1 MALFGNASFT
11 SLFGAAGS
19 QNTFSTPVIGVSQSL
34 LQASFN
40 ADLTTLGLRNL
51 SPEDRAAFNRRATD
65 DAFIL
70 PPGFNGAEQEED
82 TTLSERVRDVQAKTT
97 FIDTDSR
104 FVESVENDIDR
115 QATFVLFQALTDL
128 RTLAE
133 FAADDRTSEA
143 SLDRIDEQFQ
153 RGFAEVQNYLLE
165 TQTDRL
171 DLFLGDKTDDV
182 ETPIRTGRNGT
193 VTEGSGIVA
202 NRTDVVSGLTGTE
215 VFTVSISKAGETDNI
230 TVDLS
235 GISGDLTLENIAA
248 HINTQIE
255 ALTDTNDEGEEF
267 IKHQTRF
274 SVSEDS
280 NGRFG
285 LQVDGTIT
293 EAVTLSAANAEP
305 TLYVASSVSQI
316 DESFATTAR
325 VTQVNGLSGTLVRDD
340 SFTFAGIDLAATE
353 LNELT
358 ADSEEEELDE
368 DIAALRD
375 QFRADALDAVT
386 TDSTTNDDE
395 DDTSDNSASITNVDG
410 EFVENANTYGNKI
423 ATTSDGGIFVVG
435 TSQGSFGHQINTSGT
450 QDVYLTRFDSEGNEV
465 FSRLLGAA
473 DSADVFDITVDA
485 NDNVIITGQT
495 NGELVQGD
503 VIDSEEGDA
512 FVAKFAQN
520 GDEVF
525 RYQLDTFAETSGQTV
540 AVDSNG
546 DIFVGGFTRSGIGIG
561 SSFAGGEDA
570 LILKLN
576 GTTGALQDSH
586 VFGTSGND
594 VVKGIAVD
602 ANDNLVLAVEEGANA
617 VVYRVD
623 GTNLANQTDSV
634 NFGNLGLSGSI
645 ESLTIDN
652 TNGEVY
658 LAGTT
663 NGGSLNASGAATVN
677 GATSAGFDGF
687 VSGATLN
694 GSTNLSANFTTYLA
708 TTGTDRIA
716 DVVVN
721 NGNVY
726 VAGSTNNEF
735 AGEDDRGATD
745 AFVARL
751 DGASGAVS
759 DIEQFGEGLA
769 HTNVGG
775 LAFTSQGDSVLETLG
790 LPVGAISID
799 ETLDLET
806 QTSATAGD
814 HFFISFDGG
823 RRHEIDLDEGDTL
836 DDIARKIRIAGFGQ
850 VEVKV
855 SSSLEGDRL
864 QISAIEDGVSVDLI
878 AGAEGEDLLG
888 RLGLEPGKLLP
899 RDEIFGLGDEA
910 DDGEFNADDDLGGV
924 FGLRLDGALHV
935 RDRATANYVLNLL
948 DTAIG
953 TTQRAFRSLEFNQF
967 RDLTNGPGNRGGT
980 VSQATQ
986 NQLANLQSGLARLQA
1001 GSPTGS
1007 SLSLFV

>member
-1 MALFGNASFT
+1 MALFGNASFG
-11 SLFGAAGS
+11 SLFGAGGAQS
-19 QNTFSTPVIGVSQSL
+19 TFSTPVIGVSESL

-40 ADLTTLGLRNL
+40 ADLTRLGLQNL
-51 SPEDRAAFNRRATD
+51 SPADRAAFNRGTSE

-70 PPGFNGAEQEED
+70 PPGFGGAEETED
-82 TTLSERVRDVQAKTT
+82 TTLNERVREVRAKTT

-104 FVESVENDIDR
+104 FIESVENDIDR

-143 SLDRIDEQFQ
+143 SLERIDEQFQ
-153 RGFAEVQNYLLE
+153 QGFAEVQNYLLE

-171 DLFLGDKTDDV
+171 DLFLGEKTDDV
-182 ETPIRTGRNGT
+182 ETAIRTGRNGT
-193 VTEGSGIVA
+193 VTEGSGVVG

-215 VFTVSISKAGETDNI
+215 VFTVTISKAGETDNI

-293 EAVTLSAANAEP
+293 EAVTLSAASAEP

-316 DESFATTAR
+316 DDSFATTAR

-358 ADSEEEELDE
+358 ADAEEDDVDE

-375 QFRADALDAVT
+375 QFRADALADVT
-386 TDSTTNDDE
+386 TNSTSNDD
-395 DDTSDNSASITNVDG
+395 DNTSDNSASITNVDS
-410 EFVENANTYGNKI
+410 EFVENANTFGNRV

-435 TSQGSFGHQINTSGT
+435 TTQGSFGHQINTSGT
-450 QDVYLTRFDSEGNEV
+450 QDVYLTRFDSEGSEL

-495 NGELVQGD
+495 NGELAQGD

-512 FVAKFAQN
+512 FVAKFNEN

-546 DIFVGGFTRSGIGIG
+546 DIFVGGFTRSPIGVG
-561 SSFAGGEDA
+561 STFAGGEDA
-570 LILKLN
+570 LVLKLN

-602 ANDNLVLAVEEGANA
+602 ANDNVVLAVEEGANA
-617 VVYRVD
+617 VVYRID
-623 GTNLANQTDSV
+623 GSNLSSQTDSV
-634 NFGNLGLSGSI
+634 NFGNLGLGGSI

-677 GATSAGFDGF
+677 GAQSTGFDGF
-687 VSGATLN
+687 VSGATLS
-694 GSTNLSANFTTYLA
+694 GSTNLSANFTTYLS
-708 TTGTDRIA
+708 TTGTDTIA

-726 VAGSTNNEF
+726 VAGSTNAEF

-751 DGASGAVS
+751 DGASGTVS

-769 HTNVGG
+769 RTNVGG
-775 LAFTSQGDSVLETLG
+775 LAFTAQGDSVLETLG
-790 LPVGAISID
+790 LPVGDISID
-799 ETLDLET
+799 ETLDIET
-806 QTSATAGD
+806 QTSATEGD

-823 RRHEIDLDEGDTL
+823 RRREIDLDEGDTL

-850 VEVKV
+850 VEVNV

-864 QISAIEDGVSVDLI
+864 QIEALSDGVSVDLI

-888 RLGLEPGKLLP
+888 HLGLEPGRLLP
-899 RDEIFGLGDEA
+899 RDEIFDLN
-910 DDGEFNADDDLGGV
+910 DDDDRPFDPETDLGGV
-924 FGLRLDGALHV
+924 FGLGLEGALHI

-948 DTAIG
+948 DSAIG

-967 RDLTNGPGNRGGT
+967 RDLLNRPGASGGT

-1001 GSPTGS
+1001 GSPAGS
-1007 SLSLFV
+1007 SLSLFA

>member
-19 QNTFSTPVIGVSQSL
+19 QNTFSTPVIGVSDSL

-40 ADLTTLGLRNL
+40 ADLTRLGLQNL
-51 SPEDRAAFNRRATD
+51 SPADRAAFNRGASE

-70 PPGFNGAEQEED
+70 PPGFSGVEETED
-82 TTLSERVRDVQAKTT
+82 TTLNERVREVRAKTT

-104 FVESVENDIDR
+104 FIESVENDIDR

-143 SLDRIDEQFQ
+143 SLERIDEQFQ
-153 RGFAEVQNYLLE
+153 RGFSEVQNYLLE

-171 DLFLGDKTDDV
+171 DLFLGEKTDDV
-182 ETPIRTGRNGT
+182 ETAIRTGRNGT
-193 VTEGSGIVA
+193 VTEGTGVVE

-235 GISGDLTLENIAA
+235 GISGDLTLENVAA

-255 ALTDTNDEGEEF
+255 ALTDTNDQGEEF

-274 SVSEDS
+274 SVGEGS
-280 NGRFG
+280 NGRFA

-293 EAVTLSAANAEP
+293 EAVTLSAASAEP
-305 TLYVASSVSQI
+305 TLYVASSVTQI
-316 DESFATTAR
+316 DDSFATTVR
-325 VTQVNGLSGTLVRDD
+325 VTEINGLSGTLARDD
-340 SFTFAGIDLAATE
+340 TFSFAGIDLDATE

-358 ADSEEEELDE
+358 ADAEEDDLDE
-368 DIAALRD
+368 NIAALRD
-375 QFRADALDAVT
+375 QFRADALADVT
-386 TDSTTNDDE
+386 TSDSSSD
-395 DDTSDNSASITNVDG
+395 DDTSDNSASITNINS
-410 EFVENANTYGNKI
+410 EFVENANTFGNRV

-435 TSQGSFGHQINTSGT
+435 TTQGSFGHQINTSGT
-450 QDVYLTRFDSEGNEV
+450 QDVYLTRFDSEGNEL
-465 FSRLLGAA
+465 FSRLLGAS

-495 NGELVQGD
+495 NGELAQGD

-512 FVAKFAQN
+512 FVAKFN
-520 GDEVF
+520 ESGDEVF

-546 DIFVGGFTRSGIGIG
+546 DIFVGGFTRSPIGVG
-561 SSFAGGEDA
+561 STFAGGEDA
-570 LILKLN
+570 LVLKLN

-602 ANDNLVLAVEEGANA
+602 ANDNVVLAVEEGANA

-623 GTNLANQTDSV
+623 GSNLSSQTDSV
-634 NFGNLGLSGSI
+634 NFGNLGLGGSI

-677 GATSAGFDGF
+677 GAQSAGFDGF
-687 VSGATLN
+687 VSGATLS
-694 GSTNLSANFTTYLA
+694 GSANLSANFTTYLS
-708 TTGTDRIA
+708 TTGTDTIA

-726 VAGSTNNEF
+726 VAGSTTAEF

-751 DGASGAVS
+751 DGASGAVG

-769 HTNVGG
+769 RTNVGG
-775 LAFTSQGDSVLETLG
+775 LAFTAQGDSVLETLG
-790 LPVGAISID
+790 LPVGDISID
-799 ETLDLET
+799 ETLDIET
-806 QTSATAGD
+806 QTSATEGD

-823 RRHEIDLDEGDTL
+823 RRREIDLDEGDTL

-855 SSSLEGDRL
+855 SSSSEGDRL
-864 QISAIEDGVSVDLI
+864 QIEAVSDGVSVDLI

-888 RLGLEPGKLLP
+888 HLGLEPGRLLP
-899 RDEIFGLGDEA
+899 RDEIFDLN
-910 DDGEFNADDDLGGV
+910 DDDDRPFDPETDLGGV
-924 FGLRLDGALHV
+924 FGLGLEGALHI

-948 DTAIG
+948 DGAIG

-967 RDLTNGPGNRGGT
+967 RDLLNRPGASGGT